1 MVGIVLLFHMK
12 ESSAICQLPLS
23 KEVPFLVFSQ
33 KCSKQEVRDV
43 CGEGEAPLGCWVGR
57 ADLS

>member
-1 MVGIVLLFHMK
+1 MPIASF
-12 ESSAICQLPLS
+12 ERSS
-23 KEVPFLVFSQ
+23 FSSFSR
-33 KCSKQEVRDV
+33 KCGKQEVRGV